1 MLFRNKFI
9 TTYSRN
15 LLARQV
21 RAFSGKDVTAPTT
34 MSHDKMKTDARYQPV
49 NEVPESL
56 RDASMSEIIHSP
68 GFSIKG
74 EAKSGRPAYLD
85 FQATTPLDPRVLDAM
100 VSPVNGFDVHIC
112 NITFY

>member
-1 MLFRNKFI
+1 MIFFQSQIRSL
-9 TTYSRN
+9 
-15 LLARQV
+15 
-21 RAFSGKDVTAPTT
+21 SGKDVNSPAT
-34 MSHDKMKTDARYQPV
+34 MSHEKMKTDARYQPV

-74 EAKSGRPAYLD
+74 QAKAGRPAYLD

-100 VSPVNGFDVHIC
+100 VSR
-112 NITFY
+112 Y